1 LSNTKEPRNI
11 NIYLKKIFESMDEVR
26 FSDQTTITH
35 MSSKEGELITF
46 IEPVDPKDNS
56 VEIWCKYLETMM
68 VETMRYVI
76 NESIIDY
83 EKIHRKEWV
92 KKW

>member
-1 LSNTKEPRNI
+1 
-11 NIYLKKIFESMDEVR
+11 
-26 FSDQTTITH
+26 

-56 VEIWCKYLETMM
+56 VEIWCKYLKIMM
-68 VETMRYVI
+68 VETMRYVV

-83 EKIHRKEWV
+83 EIIHRKEWV
-92 KKW
+92 KKWKSQCILTITQF

>member
-1 LSNTKEPRNI
+1 
-11 NIYLKKIFESMDEVR
+11 MDEVR